1 MPQPVIHSCDLDIDG
16 DRVPNMDCGDRCD
29 NCPYKKNKKQKDSDH
44 DGFGDAC
51 DNCPKVFNQ
60 NQTDLDNDGKG
71 DACDDDIDGDEIENK
86 EDECPRVT
94 AWLKGQSCNA
104 FRWRVRRARIAK
116 MSAS

>member
-1 MPQPVIHSCDLDIDG
+1 MG
-16 DRVPNMDCGDRCD
+16 NMDCGDRCD
-29 NCPYKKNKKQKDSDH
+29 NCPYKKNKNQKDSDH
-44 DGFGDAC
+44 DGFGDVC

-94 AWLKGQSCNA
+94 SSFRLKRSSNA

-116 MSAS
+116 TSAS